1 MIPVLILFGIVF
13 GLVALYASRKPM
25 LARLAWREAIRRL
38 GQSALV
44 IGGLMVGTATITAAL
59 VAADSVGDSVVDA
72 FAYRNWAHVDVTVT
86 STGRYFP
93 KAVSDELAAS
103 PEVRRV
109 TDGVQATLELPGSAA
124 DLDTRQGSSGV
135 IVVGLDETAQRPF
148 GEFVTTDGRRTL
160 GGTLGPDEV
169 LISRVLADNLD
180 ARTGHAIRIAIES
193 TSSQGH
199 TASFRIAGIARL
211 QGPGGY
217 TLGSAVFARLP
228 TIQRLA
234 GTDEI
239 NVVRV
244 SAPGGIRN
252 DFADAERAASVI
264 SKEVATLDVDVPL
277 KVSKAKEEEAKNAE
291 QGTEFIRTFL
301 LAMSFLVVAAGAALI
316 VNLIGMLAEERRSQL
331 GVLRALGLKRRS
343 LVGLSIIE
351 GALYSV
357 AAGIVGTLVGLVA
370 GRVIANQFGRAF
382 AEFAGEDFDF
392 TFVFSLKPETLV
404 TAFAVGSVL
413 TLIVIIV
420 AARRTSRMTITA
432 AIRNLPEPPAEK
444 PRRRK
449 LRIVALA
456 ALALLGLMSVASK
469 ELPLRMIGGILLII
483 AASIVFRRRLP
494 ARVHA
499 TLTGLALA
507 AWSFVQIGG
516 QNPDTNPDSFFAV
529 FVVAMLA
536 SVFGLTIFVSANLHV
551 VETVVGLLGRA
562 FAGLRAVLRPPL
574 AYLARRSVRTG
585 LTTGVFAVVISILS
599 LFAVFYVIFAPD
611 YNDFGNGY
619 DVRVLSTGSSRVDI
633 PAAVKPQIK
642 RTLVVPT
649 RGYIGPFRVCGKA
662 TKNDQCPSGGGQFG
676 DSERIFL
683 PLFEMPSIRP
693 SDPPVKLEARDQT
706 YDTDQEAWEAVARNP
721 KTVVANFG
729 AAGQRIRIEGKDGPV
744 IYTVAGVQSFGLLDG
759 IFGTPAHFA
768 PVGETPVGA
777 SVLLDL
783 NRQEDARSV
792 ARTIEREL
800 FGQGVEADPVAK
812 LLEDA
817 ARAFRTFFS
826 SIDILMR
833 MGLVVGIFALGI
845 VALRVIIERRHVIGV
860 MRALG
865 YKRKAVMVG
874 LMTEATVTAT
884 IGALTG
890 SAVGITM
897 GYLFYIQGDSE
908 GDFGISW
915 SSFGGVLALVYIAV
929 LLVTLG
935 PAWRASRLPPA
946 EAVRYTE

>member
-1 MIPVLILFGIVF
+1 MIPVLVLFLIVF
-13 GLVALYASRKPM
+13 GLVTIYARRRPM
-25 LARLAWREAIRRL
+25 LARLAWREAIRRP

-59 VAADSVGDSVVDA
+59 VAADSVGDSVVEA
-72 FAYRNWAHVDVTVT
+72 FAYRNWGHVDVTVT
-86 STGRYFP
+86 STGRFFP
-93 KAVSDELAAS
+93 KDVADRLAAS

-109 TDGVQATLELPGSAA
+109 TDGVAASLEMPASAA

-135 IVVGLDETAQRPF
+135 IVVGVDESAQRPF
-148 GEFVTTDGRRTL
+148 GEFVTTDGRRTF
-160 GGTLGPDEV
+160 GGSLGPDEV

-180 ARTGHAIRIAIES
+180 ARTGHVLRLTIES
-193 TSSQGH
+193 TSLRPQPI
-199 TASFRIAGIARL
+199 ALRIAGVARIE
-211 QGPGGY
+211 GPGGY
-217 TLGSAVFARLP
+217 TLGAAVFTRL
-228 TIQRLA
+228 TTAQRIA
-234 GTDEI
+234 GTDQI
-239 NVVRV
+239 NMVRV

-252 DFADAERAASVI
+252 DFADASRASSVVRR
-264 SKEVATLDVDVPL
+264 EVDSFGAGIPF
-277 KVSKAKEEEAKNAE
+277 KVSSAKEEEAKNAQ

-316 VNLIGMLAEERRSQL
+316 VNLIGMLSEERRSQL
-331 GVLRALGLKRRS
+331 GVLRALGLKRRN
-343 LVGLSIIE
+343 LVGLSVIE

-357 AAGIVGTLVGLVA
+357 AAGLVGTGVGVLA
-370 GRVIANQFGRAF
+370 GRLIANQFGRAF

-392 TFVFSLKPETLV
+392 SFVFSIKPETLV
-404 TAFAVGSVL
+404 AAFAVGSVL
-413 TLIVIIV
+413 TLLVILV

-432 AIRNLPEPPAEK
+432 AIRNLPEPPPEK

-449 LRIVALA
+449 LRIAALG
-456 ALALLGLMSVASK
+456 ALALIGIASVASG
-469 ELPLRMIGGILLII
+469 ELQLRMIGGLALII
-483 AASIVFRRRLP
+483 AASIVLRRRLP
-494 ARVHA
+494 SRLHA
-499 TLTGLALA
+499 SLTGLALA
-507 AWSFVQIGG
+507 AWSFSQIAG
-516 QNPDTNPDSFFAV
+516 QNPDTDPGTFFLV
-529 FVVAMLA
+529 FVFAMLA
-536 SVFGLTIFVSANLHV
+536 SVFGLTIFASANLHV
-551 VETVVGLLGRA
+551 AETIVGLLGRA

-611 YNDFGNGY
+611 YDDFGNGY
-619 DVRVLSTGSSRVDI
+619 DVRVLSTGSASVDI
-633 PAAVKPQIK
+633 PASVRPMIK
-642 RTLVVPT
+642 RQLTVPT
-649 RGYIGPFRVCGKA
+649 RGYIGPYRTCAKA
-662 TKNDQCPSGGGQFG
+662 TGADECPSGGGQFG

-683 PLFEMPSIRP
+683 PLFEMPDLSAT
-693 SDPPVKLEARDQT
+693 DPPVHLETRATKYGSDR
-706 YDTDQEAWEAVARNP
+706 EAWQAVVRDP

-744 IYTVAGVQSFGLLDG
+744 IYTIAGVQSFGLLDG
-759 IFGTPAHFA
+759 IFGTPRHFEA
-768 PVGETPVGA
+768 IGDTPVGA

-783 NRQEDARSV
+783 NRKEDARSV
-792 ARTIEREL
+792 ARTVEREL
-800 FGQGVEADPVAK
+800 FGQGVEADPIAK

-833 MGLVVGIFALGI
+833 MGLVVGILALGI

-865 YKRKAVMVG
+865 YKRRAVMIG

-890 SAVGITM
+890 AAVGITM

-915 SSFGGVLALVYIAV
+915 ASLGGVLGLVYIAV